1 MLNVIGKLIGQRYD
15 LWAVDEL
22 GNRQMGRALAV
33 RRTLQDVD
41 ERLRD
46 VVLVGQLH
54 CCLLVVRGILI
65 PTYPHVNRCMPIL
78 PCVVYMQHI
87 QLLLPWPPSVNH
99 YWGQSGK
106 SRFISKRGQQFRAS
120 VIESCK
126 GVIALEGRLAVHI
139 TLFPP
144 DRRKRDVDNIL
155 KALLDA
161 CEHAGC
167 YEPGKK

>member
-1 MLNVIGKLIGQRYD
+1 
-15 LWAVDEL
+15 
-22 GNRQMGRALAV
+22 
-33 RRTLQDVD
+33 
-41 ERLRD
+41 
-46 VVLVGQLH
+46 
-54 CCLLVVRGILI
+54 
-65 PTYPHVNRCMPIL
+65 
-78 PCVVYMQHI
+78 
-87 QLLLPWPPSVNH
+87 
-99 YWGQSGK
+99 
-106 SRFISKRGQQFRAS
+106 

-167 YEPGKK
+167 YESDSQIDELHITRQEVKKGGVCTILIHTLSPL